1 MIFCNTLTLFVLLI
15 QRLRVRV
22 RDELDLE
29 VEDFCLLLLTDL
41 ERRAGDETAGVL
53 ERRG

>member
-1 MIFCNTLTLFVLLI
+1 MIFCNTLTLSVLLI
-15 QRLRVRV
+15 QRLRV

-29 VEDFCLLLLTDL
+29 VEDFCLLLTDL

>member
-1 MIFCNTLTLFVLLI
+1 MIFCNTLTLSVLLI
-15 QRLRVRV
+15 QRLRV